1 MIIYTIIIS
10 EAKKNSNLS
19 VSEGDRMNNCRKN
32 NLLSMMMERV
42 LILAEYEETDV
53 FRGLYIDFLR
63 KIEKELACNE
73 AEEE

>member
-1 MIIYTIIIS
+1 
-10 EAKKNSNLS
+10 
-19 VSEGDRMNNCRKN
+19 MNNCRKN
-32 NLLSMMMERV
+32 NLLSMMTERV

-53 FRGLYIDFLR
+53 FRAVYIDFLR